1 MNITRTPATITQSE
15 LIPIESGM
23 PFLDPTASMRSASG
37 RDMQPPWLGRP
48 QWSISYPQATL
59 DNGRK
64 WRQGFSPRGR
74 KPPRMP
80 RFEVSRTLVKSP
92 PELWAE
98 LGPDCLEPALG
109 AVSVEATEPEREM
122 RFSGQGVH
130 GTAVLEP
137 AGWGTKVTLTA
148 ETEEQVA
155 KAGFWGRL
163 RPAEPV
169 DDNELE
175 DRLSEV

>member
-1 MNITRTPATITQSE
+1 
-15 LIPIESGM
+15 
-23 PFLDPTASMRSASG
+23 
-37 RDMQPPWLGRP
+37 
-48 QWSISYPQATL
+48 
-59 DNGRK
+59 
-64 WRQGFSPRGR
+64 
-74 KPPRMP
+74 MP

-98 LGPDCLEPALG
+98 LGPDCLEKALG
-109 AVSVEATEPEREM
+109 AVSVEETEPEREM
-122 RFSGQGVH
+122 SFAGDGVR

-163 RPAEPV
+163 RTPEAPPRA
-169 DDNELE
+169 DLE
-175 DRLSEV
+175 ERLSEVLDSLGSAHKRPFSRG